1 MLVHLFDRTSPHTTS
16 PHTTSGHP
24 SSRRRTAHPVWA
36 PLTVAAIIV
45 AASCGGDD
53 ASSDGSG
60 AATPTDALTVTA
72 SFYPVEE
79 IARRV
84 GGDRVAV
91 TGLVP
96 PGGGAHDHEPTAT
109 QLTELESTDVALF
122 LGGGFQ
128 PGVEAAIE
136 TVAGTAT
143 AVDLLDD
150 LELLPVTE
158 QLPGTGGE
166 VDGEVLA
173 DGTDPHVWLDP
184 ENMIVMAERTA
195 EVLSGADPE
204 GSDLYA
210 RNAEAYVAELS
221 TLSSE
226 MAEGLA
232 SCESN
237 VIVTSHRAF
246 EYLAQ
251 RFGLVQIPIAGISPE
266 VEPSA
271 QALEAVADAARENGV
286 QVIFFEENLPADLA
300 ETIASEIGATT
311 DVLDPV
317 ETLSDEQLAAGDS
330 YLTVQRAN
338 LDALTR
344 GLACT

>member
-1 MLVHLFDRTSPHTTS
+1 MPQLRPDL
-16 PHTTSGHP
+16 P
-24 SSRRRTAHPVWA
+24 STPRIPDGRARRRHGGTAA
-36 PLTVAAIIV
+36 GLAAV
-45 AASCGGDD
+45 VLAAVVLAASCGGDD
-53 ASSDGSG
+53 TSYGS
-60 AATPTDALTVTA
+60 AATVDGAPVVAA

-96 PGGGAHDHEPTAT
+96 PGGGAHDHEPTAA
-109 QLTELESTDVALF
+109 QLTDLASTDVVLF

-128 PGVEAAIE
+128 PAVEAAIE
-136 TVAGTAT
+136 SVAGSAT
-143 AVDLLDD
+143 AVDLLED
-150 LELLPVTE
+150 LELLPVTD

-184 ENMIVMAERTA
+184 ENMIVMAERVA
-195 EVLSGADPE
+195 EVFAAADPE
-204 GSDLYA
+204 GSEEYA
-210 RNAEAYVAELS
+210 RNAEAYVTELS
-221 TLSSE
+221 ALSAE
-226 MAEGLA
+226 MAQGLA
-232 SCESN
+232 SCQSN

-246 EYLAQ
+246 EYLAR
-251 RFGLVQIPIAGISPE
+251 RFDLVQIPIAGISPE

-271 QALEAVADAARENGV
+271 QALEAVADAARANDV
-286 QVIFFEENLPADLA
+286 QVIFFEENLPADLS
-300 ETIASEIGATT
+300 ETIAAEIGATT

-317 ETLSDEQLAAGDS
+317 ETLSDEQLAAGDT

-338 LDALTR
+338 LDALSR
-344 GLACT
+344 GLGCG

>member
-1 MLVHLFDRTSPHTTS
+1 MSTD
-16 PHTTSGHP
+16 GA
-24 SSRRRTAHPVWA
+24 TAP
-36 PLTVAAIIV
+36 T
-45 AASCGGDD
+45 
-53 ASSDGSG
+53 GS
-60 AATPTDALTVTA
+60 DALAVTA

-79 IARRV
+79 IAHRI

-96 PGGGAHDHEPTAT
+96 PGGGAHDHEPSAA
-109 QLTELESTDVALF
+109 QLTDLSSADVALF

-128 PGVEAAIE
+128 PGVEAALD
-136 TVAGTAT
+136 TVADSAT
-143 AVDLLDD
+143 VVDLLDD
-150 LELLPVTE
+150 LELLPVTD

-184 ENMIVMAERTA
+184 ENMIVMAERVA
-195 EVLSGADPE
+195 EVFAQADPE
-204 GSDLYA
+204 GSDEYT
-210 RNAEAYVAELS
+210 RNAATYVAELS
-221 TLSSE
+221 ALSTE

-232 SCESN
+232 SCDSN

-246 EYLAQ
+246 EYLAR
-251 RFGLVQIPIAGISPE
+251 RFDLVQIPIAGISPE

-271 QALEAVADAARENGV
+271 QALQAVAEAARANDV

-300 ETIASEIGATT
+300 ETIAAEIGAST

-338 LDALTR
+338 LDALVR
-344 GLACT
+344 GLGCE

>member
-1 MLVHLFDRTSPHTTS
+1 MSL
-16 PHTTSGHP
+16 
-24 SSRRRTAHPVWA
+24 
-36 PLTVAAIIV
+36 AAVIL
-45 AASCGGDD
+45 AAACGGDD
-53 ASSDGSG
+53 DASDTSDGNGG
-60 AATPTDALTVTA
+60 AADGTPVVTA

-96 PGGGAHDHEPTAT
+96 PGGGAHDHEPTAA
-109 QLTELESTDVALF
+109 QLTDLASTDVVLF

-128 PGVEAAIE
+128 PGVEAAIGS
-136 TVAGTAT
+136 VAGSAT
-143 AVDLLDD
+143 AVDLLEDV
-150 LELLPVTE
+150 ELLPVTD

-184 ENMIVMAERTA
+184 ENMIVMVERTA
-195 EVLSGADPE
+195 EVLSTADPE
-204 GSDLYA
+204 GAEQYT

-221 TLSSE
+221 TLSDE
-226 MAEGLA
+226 MAQGLA
-232 SCESN
+232 SCQSN

-246 EYLAQ
+246 EYLAR
-251 RFGLVQIPIAGISPE
+251 RFDLVQIPIAGISPE

-271 QALEAVADAARENGV
+271 QALEAVADAARANDV
-286 QVIFFEENLPADLA
+286 QVIFFEENLPADLS
-300 ETIASEIGATT
+300 ETIAAEIGAAT

-338 LDALTR
+338 LDALSR
-344 GLACT
+344 GLGCG

>member
-1 MLVHLFDRTSPHTTS
+1 MSLPHSDRQPAHRRLRRTSRS
-16 PHTTSGHP
+16 VG
-24 SSRRRTAHPVWA
+24 AA
-36 PLTVAAIIV
+36 LAVAAV
-45 AASCGGDD
+45 VGATACGGDD
-53 ASSDGSG
+53 SSSG
-60 AATPTDALTVTA
+60 DSAAPAAEDAVAVTA

-79 IARRV
+79 VARRV
-84 GGDRVAV
+84 GGDRVVV

-96 PGGGAHDHEPTAT
+96 PGGGAHDHEPTAA
-109 QLTELESTDVALF
+109 QLTELSSTDVALF

-128 PGVEAAIE
+128 PGVEAALD
-136 TVAGTAT
+136 TVAGSAT
-143 AVDLLDD
+143 TVDLLDD
-150 LELLPVTE
+150 LELLPVTD

-166 VDGEVLA
+166 VDGEVLS

-195 EVLSGADPE
+195 AVLSAADPD
-204 GSDLYA
+204 GSDEYA
-210 RNAEAYVAELS
+210 RNAETYIAELTALS
-221 TLSSE
+221 TE
-226 MAEGLA
+226 MSEGLA
-232 SCESN
+232 SCDSN

-251 RFGLVQIPIAGISPE
+251 RFDLVQIPIAGISPE

-271 QALEAVADAARENGV
+271 QALEAVAEAARANNV

-300 ETIASEIGATT
+300 ETIAAEIGATT

-338 LDALTR
+338 LDALVR
-344 GLACT
+344 GLGCG

>member
-1 MLVHLFDRTSPHTTS
+1 MILIYCTVPSMSLRHCHRQPSHHRLHRTSRS
-16 PHTTSGHP
+16 IG
-24 SSRRRTAHPVWA
+24 AALAVV
-36 PLTVAAIIV
+36 TVFGAT
-45 AASCGGDD
+45 SCGGDD
-53 ASSDGSG
+53 SSSG
-60 AATPTDALTVTA
+60 DSAAPPAADALAVTA

-79 IARRV
+79 VARRV
-84 GGDRVAV
+84 GGDRVVV

-96 PGGGAHDHEPTAT
+96 PGGGAHDHEPTAA
-109 QLTELESTDVALF
+109 QLTDLASTDIALF

-128 PGVEAAIE
+128 PGVEAAFDA
-136 TVAGTAT
+136 VAADAT
-143 AVDLLDD
+143 TVDLLDD
-150 LELLPVTE
+150 LELLPVTD

-166 VDGEVLA
+166 VDGEVLS

-195 EVLSGADPE
+195 EVLSAADPE
-204 GSDLYA
+204 GADEYA
-210 RNAEAYVAELS
+210 RNAEAYIAELS
-221 TLSSE
+221 ALSDE

-232 SCESN
+232 SCDSN

-251 RFGLVQIPIAGISPE
+251 RFDLVQIPIAGISPE

-271 QALEAVADAARENGV
+271 QALEAVAEAARANAV
-286 QVIFFEENLPADLA
+286 QVIFFEENLPADLS
-300 ETIASEIGATT
+300 ETIAAEIGATT

-317 ETLSDEQLAAGDS
+317 ETLSDDQLAAGGS

-338 LDALTR
+338 LDALVR
-344 GLACT
+344 GLGCG